1 LERKIGDV
9 GKIADQANTTAEK
22 ALKCCRKDYTVLLT
36 KEINFDF
43 NKFDLR
49 PDARAI
55 LDTVAMKLQS
65 DPDLIAELGGNCD
78 SVGTVDYNIVL
89 GQKRA
94 DAARMYLVSQ
104 HRINF
109 GRLAIRTFGK
119 TAPIATNES
128 DVGRASNRRVSID
141 ILGYAQ

>member
-119 TAPIATNES
+119 TSPIATNES